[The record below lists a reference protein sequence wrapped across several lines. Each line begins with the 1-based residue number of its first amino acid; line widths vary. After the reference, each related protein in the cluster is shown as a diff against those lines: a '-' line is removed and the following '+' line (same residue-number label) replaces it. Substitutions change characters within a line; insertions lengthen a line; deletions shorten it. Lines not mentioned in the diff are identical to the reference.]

1 MHKKI
6 GIYYIFINVLN
17 IKVDIICYSIFND
30 VIEGYIEKAKAVE
43 SQDIKNKPSNE
54 CNYFLSSATYT
65 DIKLYIFCKQFKYM
79 YNQLISLKR
88 GTSILRNYDNH
99 YAYMNYWL
107 NDKLKSKNIKFP
119 YSVEQFFR
127 KIKKHDKNFDEDN
140 FLLEKIYDIDYDV
153 LENMRILHNLYDK
166 YYKIY
171 NILNGNPKKPEES
184 CLSYFN
190 ECVNE
195 YKKAKIK
202 CIMDNNNFCKALKTF
217 KDNYEQFYH
226 MNSELIN
233 CNIEEVIKLP
243 TDEEILTRYNNQIID
258 VNDKKHST
266 TAVVGSFIGLFSTV
280 TLFYKVT
287 KNIFI
292 I

>member
-1 MHKKI
+1 
-6 GIYYIFINVLN
+6 
-17 IKVDIICYSIFND
+17 
-30 VIEGYIEKAKAVE
+30 
-43 SQDIKNKPSNE
+43 
-54 CNYFLSSATYT
+54 
-65 DIKLYIFCKQFKYM
+65 
-79 YNQLISLKR
+79 
-88 GTSILRNYDNH
+88 
-99 YAYMNYWL
+99 MNYWL

-166 YYKIY
+166 YYIIY
-171 NILNGNPKKPEES
+171 NILIGKTKKKPKES
-184 CLSYFN
+184 CLSYIN

-195 YKKAKIK
+195 YKNAKIK
-202 CIMDNNNFCKALKTF
+202 CIMNNNNFCMALKTF
-217 KDNYEQFYH
+217 KDNYEQFDH
-226 MNSELIN
+226 MSSELVN